1 MLGKKNEE
9 VLIDESLVGGVIALD
24 RLAKLN
30 KANRTFKR
38 AFYLSMALN
47 VAAVTSIVMMMPLKK
62 TDIFVYGIDRYTGE
76 FKIVKRSDA
85 RQIVNSEA
93 VVDSATSKFVSLLF
107 GYSKNS
113 LRDRKDQLMQY
124 CDVSFQTQAMRM
136 FNENIRQ
143 FVDKVRA
150 EAIISSN
157 IQREK
162 VKNSPL
168 TRLTFFITIKITPDT
183 MENYEYITKKQ
194 VTIYYDFARGNSSQE
209 NLIINPFGF
218 KVFDIQITDLQ
229 NEQTVSEIL
238 RKIKEV
244 ESKNKALEK

>member
-1 MLGKKNEE
+1 
-9 VLIDESLVGGVIALD
+9 
-24 RLAKLN
+24 
-30 KANRTFKR
+30 
-38 AFYLSMALN
+38 
-47 VAAVTSIVMMMPLKK
+47 
-62 TDIFVYGIDRYTGE
+62 
-76 FKIVKRSDA
+76 
-85 RQIVNSEA
+85 
-93 VVDSATSKFVSLLF
+93 
-107 GYSKNS
+107 
-113 LRDRKDQLMQY
+113 MQY

-244 ESKNKALEK
+244 ESKNKALKQ

>member
-1 MLGKKNEE
+1 
-9 VLIDESLVGGVIALD
+9 
-24 RLAKLN
+24 
-30 KANRTFKR
+30 
-38 AFYLSMALN
+38 
-47 VAAVTSIVMMMPLKK
+47 
-62 TDIFVYGIDRYTGE
+62 
-76 FKIVKRSDA
+76 
-85 RQIVNSEA
+85 
-93 VVDSATSKFVSLLF
+93 
-107 GYSKNS
+107 
-113 LRDRKDQLMQY
+113 MQY

-194 VTIYYDFARGNSSQE
+194 VTIYYDFARAELFLKKILSSI
-209 NLIINPFGF
+209 LLASKCLTF
-218 KVFDIQITDLQ
+218 KSQIYKT
-229 NEQTVSEIL
+229 N
-238 RKIKEV
+238 RR
-244 ESKNKALEK
+244 

>member
-1 MLGKKNEE
+1 
-9 VLIDESLVGGVIALD
+9 
-24 RLAKLN
+24 
-30 KANRTFKR
+30 
-38 AFYLSMALN
+38 
-47 VAAVTSIVMMMPLKK
+47 
-62 TDIFVYGIDRYTGE
+62 
-76 FKIVKRSDA
+76 
-85 RQIVNSEA
+85 
-93 VVDSATSKFVSLLF
+93 
-107 GYSKNS
+107 
-113 LRDRKDQLMQY
+113 
-124 CDVSFQTQAMRM
+124 
-136 FNENIRQ
+136 
-143 FVDKVRA
+143 
-150 EAIISSN
+150 

-244 ESKNKALEK
+244 ESKNKALAK